1 MVPFSHGPWTMLGF
15 ATSVQYAAV
24 VNNHR
29 KWLLIYAIFSSEV
42 QFGQRL
48 ALVGIAVKQ

>member
-1 MVPFSHGPWTMLGF
+1 MVLFSHGPRSMLGF

-24 VNNHR
+24 VNHRR

-48 ALVGIAVKQ
+48 ALIGMGVKQ